1 MEFWIIMFVFLV
13 LGGTCS
19 LKGTCWD
26 RKKKEK
32 KNNQIWNV
40 MLIKQLVLGLT
51 AFSILKMISCDGQ
64 QKINKFLRFYETFS

>member
-1 MEFWIIMFVFLV
+1 
-13 LGGTCS
+13 
-19 LKGTCWD
+19 
-26 RKKKEK
+26 
-32 KNNQIWNV
+32 